1 MSATESRATRA
12 RTIGVDLRGL
22 VGPPTG
28 IGRYS
33 VELLRRLAR
42 RGDTRFL
49 GLAHRGLHADAG
61 ALEEAGVRVEVES
74 APLGVIWQQWRLPA
88 RLARGDVDLLWSP
101 INVLPLRLPVPAVVS
116 LHDLTPVLFPETHRF
131 KVRLSMLPF
140 LERTLATAT
149 RIVTG
154 SRAVADE
161 LRFHFPECG
170 ARLRVVPHAAGE
182 EFRPAG
188 DEEVAAVRERLGA
201 PRGYVLYV
209 GSIEPRKNLGVV
221 LDAWESLCEDDPD
234 TPPLVLAGPYGWRSR
249 EIVRRV
255 ERLRHRGLIA
265 LGRQPEEDLLRLFQ
279 GARLFVYPSL
289 AEGFGLPPLEAMA
302 CGVPTL
308 VSDRSSLPEVVG
320 DGGLTIDANDPLSW
334 AQAMR
339 GMLREPSRAAELG
352 ERGVRR
358 AAAFSWDRAAREM
371 ESVFAEALDGPSG
384 TVK

>member
-1 MSATESRATRA
+1 MSAVEPQPATKP
-12 RTIGVDLRGL
+12 TIGVDLRGI

-33 VELLRRLAR
+33 LELLERLAR
-42 RGDTRFL
+42 RGRARFL
-49 GLAHRGLHADAG
+49 GLAHREPHEDARELG
-61 ALEEAGVRVEVES
+61 DAGVRVEVQG

-88 RLARGDVDLLWSP
+88 RLRRGDVDLLWSP

-116 LHDLTPVLFPETHRF
+116 LHDLTPLLFPETHRL

-140 LERTLATAT
+140 LERTLAAAA

-161 LRFHFPECG
+161 LRFHFPEC
-170 ARLRVVPHAAGE
+170 APRLRVVPHAAGE
-182 EFRPAG
+182 EFRPASA
-188 DEEVAAVRERLGA
+188 EEVAAVRERLGA
-201 PRGYVLYV
+201 PHGYLLYV
-209 GSIEPRKNLGVV
+209 GSIEPRKNLAVV
-221 LDAWESLCEDDPD
+221 LDAWASLRADDPE

-255 ERLRHRGLIA
+255 ERLKEHGLLA
-265 LGRQPEEDLLRLFQ
+265 LGRLAEEELLRLFQ

-302 CGVPTL
+302 CGVPTV

-320 DGGLTIDANDPLSW
+320 DGGLKIDALDPRAW
-334 AQAMR
+334 AEAIR
-339 GMLREPSRAAELG
+339 GVLREPSLAAELG
-352 ERGVRR
+352 ERGRRR
-358 AAAFSWDRAAREM
+358 ASAFSWDRAAGEM
-371 ESVFAEALDGPSG
+371 ESVFAEALDSR
-384 TVK
+384 

>member
-1 MSATESRATRA
+1 MSAA
-12 RTIGVDLRGL
+12 RLQPGNGPTIGVDLRGV

-33 VELLRRLAR
+33 LELLERLAR
-42 RGDTRFL
+42 RGQARFL
-49 GLAHRGLHADAG
+49 GLAHREPHEAAG
-61 ALEEAGVRVEVES
+61 ELGEVGVRVEVQA
-74 APLGVIWQQWRLPA
+74 APLGVLWQQWRLPA
-88 RLARGDVDLLWSP
+88 RLRRGDVDLLWSP
-101 INVLPLRLPVPAVVS
+101 INVLPVRLPVPAVVS
-116 LHDLTPVLFPETHRF
+116 LHDLTPLLFPETHRL

-140 LERTLATAT
+140 LERTLAGAA

-161 LRFHFPECG
+161 LRFHFPEC
-170 ARLRVVPHAAGE
+170 APRLRVVHHAAGE

-188 DEEVAAVRERLGA
+188 AEGQAALRERLGA
-201 PRGYVLYV
+201 PHGYLLYV

-221 LDAWESLCEDDPD
+221 LDAWESLRADDPE

-249 EIVRRV
+249 AIVRRV
-255 ERLRHRGLIA
+255 ERLKGHGLIA
-265 LGRQPEEDLLRLFQ
+265 LGRLEEEELLRLFQ

-302 CGVPTL
+302 CGVPTV

-320 DGGLTIDANDPLSW
+320 DGGLKIDALDPRAW
-334 AQAMR
+334 AEAIR
-339 GMLREPSRAAELG
+339 GVLHEPSLAAELG

-358 AAAFSWDRAAREM
+358 AAAFSWDRAALEM
-371 ESVFAEALDGPSG
+371 ESVFAEALESR
-384 TVK
+384 